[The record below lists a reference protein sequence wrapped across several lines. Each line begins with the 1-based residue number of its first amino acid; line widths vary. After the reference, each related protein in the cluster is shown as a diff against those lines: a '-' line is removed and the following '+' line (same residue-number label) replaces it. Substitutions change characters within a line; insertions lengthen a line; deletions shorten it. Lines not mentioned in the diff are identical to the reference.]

1 MENQLTMIRTK
12 SATIP
17 PSLLGGDG
25 WAPRLGSLRDDY
37 EAVWAAFGVTSE
49 CGRLRSVLMRRP
61 GPEIEAVADACQA
74 LWLDLVDP
82 VKAREQ
88 HDALTR
94 LYRAHGV
101 EVNYIEDGALIQPNL
116 YFMRDTFAMTPEGAI
131 ISRPASRNR
140 AGEERAAA
148 HALSRLGVPIVRTV
162 HSHGTF
168 EGADLMI
175 VNNDLAIVAESR
187 RTNRDGADQ
196 VERSL
201 REIGFLHVLRINL
214 PADCLHLDCALSIV
228 DRDLAMVVP
237 ERTPAPVVDALRHHG
252 FRILEAPSAREVQ
265 WGMAI
270 NLVALEPGVVAL
282 PAGNSETRRA
292 LEKSGVSCF
301 EVEISELMNGGGA
314 IHCMTGVIRRD
325 D

>member
-1 MENQLTMIRTK
+1 MENQVTITRTK
-12 SATIP
+12 SVTTP

-25 WAPRLGSLRDDY
+25 WTPRLGSLRDDQ
-37 EAVWAAFGVTSE
+37 EMVWAAFGVTSE

-61 GPEIEAVADACQA
+61 GPEIETVRDARQA

-101 EVNYIEDGALIQPNL
+101 EVNYVEDGELASPNL

-148 HALSRLGVPIVRTV
+148 HALSRLGVPIIRTV

-175 VNNDLAIVAESR
+175 VNKELAIVAEGR

-201 REIGFLHVLRINL
+201 REIGFQHVARINL
-214 PADCLHLDCALSIV
+214 TPDCLHLDCAVSV
-228 DRDLAMVVP
+228 VSRDLAMVVP
-237 ERTPAPVVDALRHHG
+237 GRAPAPLVDALRHHG
-252 FRILEAPSAREVQ
+252 FRILEAPNARESQ
-265 WGMAI
+265 QGMAI

-301 EVEISELMNGGGA
+301 EVEVSELMNGGGA